1 MTAAELRAL
10 IAGATPGN
18 WKHDAMDNVGK
29 NWLIG
34 VINTGVDRTGNF
46 QHIVT
51 TDDLPG
57 SQCGGDTAAADAA
70 LIVALVNNAERFAEL
85 LRREEAAVVA
95 SGATTEPVSDPYKLH
110 WAWYGNDHVYLTA
123 ELEIVGVVH
132 LPQSGSCIEYP
143 WRCGSVVGTALCIGD
158 ARAAV
163 EAAVRAGR

>member
-1 MTAAELRAL
+1 MTAAELKAL
-10 IAGATPGN
+10 IAGATNGALVISN
-18 WKHDAMDNVGK
+18 GFVGSRNVK
-29 NWLIG
+29 FAESA
-34 VINTGVDRTGNF
+34 D
-46 QHIVT
+46 
-51 TDDLPG
+51 
-57 SQCGGDTAAADAA
+57 GGDGYRLKTDGDTE
-70 LIVALVNNAERFAEL
+70 LWVALHNNAERFAEL

-132 LPQSGSCIEYP
+132 LPQSGNCIEYP

-163 EAAVRAGR
+163 EDAVRAGR

>member
-10 IAGATPGN
+10 LAKATPGPWDVEVEEYGN
-18 WKHDAMDNVGK
+18 SGSVCVNGLDRLLHD
-29 NWLIG
+29 
-34 VINTGVDRTGNF
+34 
-46 QHIVT
+46 
-51 TDDLPG
+51 TDW
-57 SQCGGDTAAADAA
+57 ADPEDFERDQVNAA
-70 LIVALVNNAERFAEL
+70 LIVALRNNAERFAEL

-163 EAAVRAGR
+163 EDAVRAGR